1 MIGLHRAN
9 LGDTYAATFSM
20 KSTCTAVYGNSI
32 RPSSSLRNTPAC
44 SSMCTSECTART
56 SRPTRRAASRNV
68 TGPAPVSVCTSA
80 MRLGASTFQSKS
92 NDWNEIRSCCRLPAK
107 VCFTRCLK
115 DSVESTVIVTAPIS
129 FPLSCGNVSQEVV
142 EQLVDGDE
150 HVGHLLG
157 AYVLVIALASLVVV
171 AKHALAGDH
180 VGEPVLEAVRRPAQ
194 RLRQPP
200 DDHFDEASLQHA
212 AFAHQEFSFYVAHAS
227 NIAALLSTSATGI
240 PRSTGNMFPDLPYS
254 RAKPKI
260 GVMAQRVERHLC
272 VIFSAD
278 VAGYSRLMRLDEE
291 GTLAQLVA
299 ARGTMDSLVVAHR
312 GRVVN
317 SVGDS
322 VLAEFSSVIDG
333 IEAAIEIQR
342 DIAAAASGI
351 PAEQRVLFRIGLQ
364 LGEVMVKST
373 DIYGD
378 GVNVA
383 ARLQS
388 LAEAGGIVVSGTV
401 HEQLRDRLSIPF
413 VSLGEQS
420 VKNIDRPVPAFGLA
434 ADAIAHLPRSIPPA
448 PPAHKT
454 SHRRYGIAAVAM
466 LAVIGSGW
474 WLAQS
479 ETLASWRARL
489 GGGDAVAPDT
499 GRLVAM
505 SLVIAPLSATSGDA
519 GAAQFADVLR
529 RDLGAGIT
537 ATGGDVQILTLG
549 SDSQSGAA
557 GHVRE
562 SARRIGARYVLE
574 VEVRRES
581 KDTVAGLKLLDI
593 ENATQVW
600 AGQLTLKE
608 SDDAMESKIAQ
619 RKLIGRIQREIKAAE
634 TRRVVKLPI
643 SRLTPTELVLRGG
656 AVNQRGTLE
665 AAIEARSMFDKALA
679 ADPYHVMALKYRGRI
694 LNEFLDLDPNV
705 NLDRIASEG
714 EDFAVRAMRLAPE
727 SPESLELR
735 SVSLRYL
742 RRWNAAIEANGQ
754 AIMRDPFFPFY
765 YTHNAYLLILTGR
778 PEDALEWIDRALA
791 LKPADASTE
800 LTVQCYALLLLGRE
814 DSAIQSCE
822 KSNAVDDYWGNQVF
836 LVAAY
841 ANKGDTERTANALR
855 ALQKGA
861 PGYTI
866 ARAKQYSDVP
876 EYLKLAETYWLS
888 GLRKAGIPEK

>member
-1 MIGLHRAN
+1 M
-9 LGDTYAATFSM
+9 
-20 KSTCTAVYGNSI
+20 
-32 RPSSSLRNTPAC
+32 
-44 SSMCTSECTART
+44 
-56 SRPTRRAASRNV
+56 
-68 TGPAPVSVCTSA
+68 SA
-80 MRLGASTFQSKS
+80 
-92 NDWNEIRSCCRLPAK
+92 
-107 VCFTRCLK
+107 
-115 DSVESTVIVTAPIS
+115 
-129 FPLSCGNVSQEVV
+129 
-142 EQLVDGDE
+142 
-150 HVGHLLG
+150 
-157 AYVLVIALASLVVV
+157 
-171 AKHALAGDH
+171 
-180 VGEPVLEAVRRPAQ
+180 
-194 RLRQPP
+194 
-200 DDHFDEASLQHA
+200 
-212 AFAHQEFSFYVAHAS
+212 
-227 NIAALLSTSATGI
+227 
-240 PRSTGNMFPDLPYS
+240 
-254 RAKPKI
+254 
-260 GVMAQRVERHLC
+260 MAQRVERHLC

-333 IEAAIEIQR
+333 IKAAIEIQR

-413 VSLGEQS
+413 VNLGEQS

-448 PPAHKT
+448 PPAQVT
-454 SHRRYGIAAVAM
+454 SHRRYSIAAVAM
-466 LAVIGSGW
+466 LAVVGSGW
-474 WLAQS
+474 WFAQS
-479 ETLASWRARL
+479 ETLASWRARWDQ
-489 GGGDAVAPDT
+489 GESAAPNA
-499 GRLVAM
+499 GRLIAM

-519 GAAQFADVLR
+519 AAAHFADVLR

-549 SDSQSGAA
+549 SDSQSGSA
-557 GHVRE
+557 GQVRE

-574 VEVRRES
+574 GEVRRES
-581 KDTVAGLKLLDI
+581 RETVASLKLLDV

-600 AGQLTLKE
+600 AGQLAIRE
-608 SDDAMESKIAQ
+608 SEDAVESRIAM
-619 RKLIGRIQREIKAAE
+619 RKLIEQIQRDIQAAE
-634 TRRVVKLPI
+634 TTRVVKIPV
-643 SRLTPTELVLRGG
+643 SRLTPTELVLRGR
-656 AVNQRGTLE
+656 AVKQQRGTLE

-679 ADPYHVMALKYRGRI
+679 ADPYHVMALKYRARI
-694 LNEFLDLDPNV
+694 LNEFIDLDRNV
-705 NLDRIASEG
+705 SLDRIASEV
-714 EDFAVRAMRLAPE
+714 EDLAIRAMQLAPT
-727 SPESLELR
+727 SPE
-735 SVSLRYL
+735 VWSLRADSLNYL
-742 RRWNAAIEANGQ
+742 RRWNAAMEAIEQ
-754 AIMRDPFFPFY
+754 AIMRDPFSPRY
-765 YTHNAYLLILTGR
+765 YYDKAYLLILTGR
-778 PEDALEWIDRALA
+778 PAEALDLIDRTRALQ
-791 LKPADASTE
+791 STDVSME
-800 LTVQCYALLLLGRE
+800 PSLQCYALLLIGQIDR
-814 DSAIQSCE
+814 AVQACE
-822 KSNAVDDYWGNQVF
+822 KSNAMDNYWGNQLH

-841 ANKGDTERTANALR
+841 ANQGDAVRMANALR